1 MTVPHSN
8 PEFADIY
15 GVATHVIP
23 DAHDAPRRNVVVH
36 SASDVVRMLGRTT
49 RVRDYNPATDLLSGR
64 DEACKLDRE
73 GMFTTRHQ
81 HGVFRR
87 HFVNPRDCEFF
98 GPLNAAAAAEL
109 RAFWDKQL
117 GY

>member
-1 MTVPHSN
+1 MPHSN

-15 GVATHVIP
+15 GVATHIVR
-23 DAHDAPRRNVVVH
+23 DAHDAPRRNGVVH
-36 SASDVVRMLGRTT
+36 PASDVVTMLGRTT
-49 RVRDYNPATDLLSGR
+49 KTHDYRPDDCLRSGK
-64 DEACKLDRE
+64 DESCKLDRE

-81 HGVFRR
+81 HAVYRR
-87 HFVNPRDCEFF
+87 HFVNPRECEFY
-98 GPLNAAAAAEL
+98 GTLSTEAAAEL

>member
-1 MTVPHSN
+1 MPHSR

-15 GVATHVIP
+15 GVATHIVP
-23 DAHDAPRRNVVVH
+23 DAHDSARRNAVVH
-36 SASDVVRMLGRTT
+36 PASDVVTMLGRTT
-49 RVRDYNPATDLLSGR
+49 KVGDYDPETCLLSAK
-64 DEACKLDRE
+64 DPACKLDRE
-73 GMFTTRHQ
+73 GMFTTRHL

-87 HFVNPRDCEFF
+87 HFENPGDCDFY
-98 GPLNAAAAAEL
+98 GPLNSNAAAEL